1 MQSGSDTAQQPPFA
15 RCPELPPGDLWVF
28 AYGSLMWNP
37 GFDYIQS
44 APALL
49 RGYHRA
55 FCVHSVTYRGT
66 PEQPGLVLGLNR
78 GGACRGIGFLIAEAR
93 VNEVLATLW
102 TREMSR
108 LVYRPRLL
116 PIEIDAR
123 RVEALTFVADPTHE
137 SYAGRL
143 ELDRVAETI
152 ASCCGARGP
161 NIEYLANTLR
171 HLEALGIEEKKLR
184 EIWLAVER
192 RRVPRV
198 SVDQASAS

>member
-1 MQSGSDTAQQPPFA
+1 
-15 RCPELPPGDLWVF
+15 
-28 AYGSLMWNP
+28 MWDP
-37 GFDYIQS
+37 GFEYVQS

-55 FCVHSVTYRGT
+55 FCVYSVTYRGT

-78 GGACRGIGFLIAEAR
+78 GGACRGIGFRIPRAN
-93 VNEVLATLW
+93 VSDVLASLW
-102 TREMSR
+102 AREMSR
-108 LVYRPRLL
+108 MVYQPKLL

-123 RVEALTFVADPTHE
+123 RVDALTFVADPAHE
-137 SYAGRL
+137 HYAGRL

-161 NIEYLANTLR
+161 NIQYLANTLR
-171 HLEALGIEEKKLR
+171 HLEALGIEEKNLR
-184 EIWLAVER
+184 KIWLAVER

-198 SVDQASAS
+198 TGQVSASEPKEGEVTEGEP